1 MTRNKIKPRLFNSP
15 PRTEM
20 ELIRSLWRAPELLRE
35 PNESSRGTQKG
46 DVYSFGIILYEV
58 INRKGPWGDINLSP
72 EEIVMR
78 VKKYPVNGISFRPS
92 IRYLDIPEYV
102 RQCLRLC
109 WEEDPEIRPD
119 IRLVRVKLKEMQA
132 GL

>member
-1 MTRNKIKPRLFNSP
+1 
-15 PRTEM
+15 M
-20 ELIRSLWRAPELLRE
+20 ELTRSLWRAPELLRDASV
-35 PNESSRGTQKG
+35 SSRGTQKG

-58 INRKGPWGDINLSP
+58 ISRKGPWGEMDLTN
-72 EEIVMR
+72 EQIVTR
-78 VKKYPVNGISFRPS
+78 VKKFPVNGISFRPS
-92 IRYLDIPEYV
+92 IRHLDIPEYV
-102 RQCLRLC
+102 KQCLRLC